1 MVAEVYEAFISI
13 GIKAEKAKAAAI
25 ALSREAKT
33 ESQEVKTDLKEIVEE
48 INTRTQK
55 VEKDIQSIEKNI
67 YRIERELAVLKWMVV
82 GVFILCITIL
92 VKLFVG

>member
-1 MVAEVYEAFISI
+1 MTTMIAEVYEAFISV

-33 ESQEVKTDLKEIVEE
+33 ESQEVKTDLKE
-48 INTRTQK
+48 
-55 VEKDIQSIEKNI
+55 DIQEIKI
-67 YRIERELAVLKWMVV
+67 RIQKMDKELAVLKWMVG

-92 VKLFVG
+92 TKLFIG